1 MSRFLK
7 KLWFA
12 CSLGFALVPPATFA
26 QEDSAT
32 IDYDAYEQEEYV
44 NSDAEE
50 SAKIPFSEVTPPL
63 PFRDRAIDAT
73 EWKRLTADETFNYTD
88 EKPEIEKEPAG
99 QDSGFLK
106 FMSELFAFFRSG
118 AGKVLI
124 WILVAG
130 IVLLIVFRIV
140 KLNGNV
146 LFARKDKQLNKR
158 LDETADDYIP
168 ENWEQS
174 IADAAQAGNYRLA
187 VRHGY
192 RYLLNVLQEQGK
204 VRFETAK
211 TNYQY
216 AFELSG
222 TRLHQPFIQ
231 LTRQYEYAWYGG
243 FDIGKEQFE
252 AYYRLLTET
261 RRSL

>member
-12 CSLGFALVPPATFA
+12 CSLSCALVPPAAFA
-26 QEDSAT
+26 QEDSAA

-44 NSDAEE
+44 NSGTQE
-50 SAKIPFSEVTPPL
+50 SAKIPFSEVSTPL
-63 PFRDRAIDAT
+63 PFHDRAIDAA
-73 EWKRLTADETFNYTD
+73 EWERLTADETFNYTD
-88 EKPEIEKEPAG
+88 EKPEVEKEPSE
-99 QDSGFLK
+99 QDSGFRK
-106 FMSELFAFFRSG
+106 FMNELFEFFRSG

-130 IVLLIVFRIV
+130 AVLFIIFRIF

-146 LFARKDKQLNKR
+146 LFARKDKKINNQP
-158 LDETADDYIP
+158 DETADDYQP

-192 RYLLNVLQEQGK
+192 RYLLNLLQEQGK
-204 VRFETAK
+204 IRFETAK

-216 AFELSG
+216 SYELSG
-222 TRLHQPFIQ
+222 TRLHQPFLQ